1 MKTLCIYHANCA
13 DGFGAAWVVRQALG
27 AENVDFHAGH
37 YGKPAPDVFGLDV
50 IIVDFSYPLEELEIL
65 SSLARSILIIDHHK
79 TAAEALAQLP
89 PATATFAEWTTST
102 QRVGTVFDMER
113 SGAGLTWDY
122 FNPGSPRPA
131 LINHIEDRDLWRF
144 KLEGTREVMASVF
157 SYPHDFDVWDAIME
171 ISTHQHWVAGKG
183 IDRKHHK
190 DLAELIGSNAR
201 LFNIAGYS
209 VPTINLPPTMASD
222 AGHLLSEGQPFAA
235 IYWDTDEHRKY
246 SLRSRPEGLDV
257 SEIAKQFGGGG
268 HRGAAGFKV
277 PFDHELVTG
286 HVQATLESTNGQDIV
301 LNTEAQSILAQCI
314 SAHGYVVAALT
325 NGRPDL
331 ALAEARLWVESF
343 TEAARQLTAAPL
355 PMPVTRDELGHW
367 THPAWPQDGDENA
380 IPKAWFANNGLEP
393 FIVEFEN
400 DAPEALSTAYFEQGN
415 PDCSAW
421 QPSTPPGEGWFVFSI
436 HDTEDGPVCI
446 WVRPVQEQQP

>member
-27 AENVDFHAGH
+27 AENVEFHAGH
-37 YGKPAPDVFGLDV
+37 YGKPAPDVEGRDV
-50 IIVDFSYPLEELEIL
+50 IIVDFSYPHELL
-65 SSLARSILIIDHHK
+65 VLLGHQARSILIIDHHK

-89 PATATFAEWTTST
+89 TAPSCFAEWATST

-122 FNPGSPRPA
+122 FNPGEPRPA

-157 SYPHDFDVWDAIME
+157 SYRHDFDVWDGIME

-190 DLAELIGSNAR
+190 DLAELVGSNTR
-201 LFNIAGYS
+201 LTTIAGYS

-222 AGHLLSEGQPFAA
+222 AGHQLSDGQPFAA

-268 HRGAAGFKV
+268 HRGAAAFTV

-286 HVQATLESTNGQDIV
+286 HVQAPLESTDDLSAETLVITKAQ
-301 LNTEAQSILAQCI
+301 LEAIRRDLDACQKVIWLAGCRPRVPGGFDP
-314 SAHGYVVAALT
+314 AYVTDAQE
-325 NGRPDL
+325 R
-331 ALAEARLWVESF
+331 LAEIDALMGGAR
-343 TEAARQLTAAPL
+343 P
-355 PMPVTRDELGHW
+355 
-367 THPAWPQDGDENA
+367 
-380 IPKAWFANNGLEP
+380 
-393 FIVEFEN
+393 
-400 DAPEALSTAYFEQGN
+400 
-415 PDCSAW
+415 
-421 QPSTPPGEGWFVFSI
+421 
-436 HDTEDGPVCI
+436 
-446 WVRPVQEQQP
+446 